1 MICTS
6 SCAASAW
13 TSAQTGRPNS
23 SPVLRAA
30 SGIVSATAAARN
42 PGIAPNSRRQKR
54 PKAPQP
60 SRPTPSFVP
69 DVSVLVDVFMA
80 LELSRKEL
88 RLRARHP
95 AAAQENFVD
104 SHGQSEVAFAF
115 CHLLGTVRL
124 MPRLK
129 RIKYER
135 LYLPAKGMVG
145 EFPNLTGVLT
155 RPIRGDLITQQYDEM
170 VKAAVALKDGTATAE
185 AILRRFNSY
194 NVTHP
199 TSRLSLCE
207 CAHDCTATHGEL
219 SARVSSGRSDAV
231 LHILFDCVA
240 DLK

>member
-95 AAAQENFVD
+95 AAAHDQRVVQPRAVD
-104 SHGQSEVAFAF
+104 LTVTSPEALVYWHVETGAVCIYSQLRSFSSSEVAAMIEPGSPRHRDASGEELRGFARAVRSGV
-115 CHLLGTVRL
+115 CLLSSAGD
-124 MPRLK
+124 
-129 RIKYER
+129 
-135 LYLPAKGMVG
+135 GS
-145 EFPNLTGVLT
+145 PN
-155 RPIRGDLITQQYDEM
+155 
-170 VKAAVALKDGTATAE
+170 AAAQTYQV
-185 AILRRFNSY
+185 
-194 NVTHP
+194 
-199 TSRLSLCE
+199 
-207 CAHDCTATHGEL
+207 
-219 SARVSSGRSDAV
+219 
-231 LHILFDCVA
+231 
-240 DLK
+240 